1 MLLAI
6 PRKKANPALLYSK
19 QPVSFAPLLAAV
31 WAAKPWQIAEGL
43 IVKNHR
49 FLSILLMVLLFFPS
63 LDYADDNDVATWTRQ
78 VLISTL
84 SIDYTVTPEN
94 FAILQENYMPTA
106 WEALQDFVGDQ
117 VNVIR
122 AEKLTLHPVAI
133 GPATVVRSGVSFDI
147 HYWRVN
153 QSIAI
158 PELNMTIDFSVI
170 VIKANNPP
178 FLIQNMTMIK
188 HDS

>member
-1 MLLAI
+1 M
-6 PRKKANPALLYSK
+6 
-19 QPVSFAPLLAAV
+19 
-31 WAAKPWQIAEGL
+31 
-43 IVKNHR
+43 KNNR
-49 FLSILLMVLLFFPS
+49 FLRMIFIVLLLFPS
-63 LDYADDNDVATWTRQ
+63 LNYADDNDVAAWTQQ
-78 VLISTL
+78 VLLSTL

-94 FAILQENYMPTA
+94 FAVLRENYMPTA

-122 AEKLTLHPVAI
+122 TEKLTLHPVAL
-133 GPATVVRSGVSFDI
+133 GPATVVRSGFSFDI

>member
-1 MLLAI
+1 MRLAI
-6 PRKKANPALLYSK
+6 PCKKANPTLLYSK
-19 QPVSFAPLLAAV
+19 QPISFAPLLASFGAE
-31 WAAKPWQIAEGL
+31 KPWQIAERL

-49 FLSILLMVLLFFPS
+49 FLRILLIVLLIFPS
-63 LDYADDNDVATWTRQ
+63 LNYADDNDVAAWTRQ

-106 WEALQDFVGDQ
+106 WEALEDFVGDQ

-122 AEKLTLHPVAI
+122 AEKLTLHPVAL
-133 GPATVVRSGVSFDI
+133 GPATVVRSGFSFGI

-178 FLIQNMTMIK
+178 YLIQNMTMSK